1 MKKAVITGA
10 TGSVGRAIID
20 KLIAENVEIT
30 VLCHR
35 GSKRVDDIPDNRL
48 IKKVCCS
55 LDEMKSFVP
64 EENDYDVFYH
74 LAWAGTTGMARDDA
88 DLQLKNIEYTLDAV
102 ELAKKMG
109 CRKFIGAG
117 SQAEYGLC
125 DKS

>member
-74 LAWAGTTGMARDDA
+74 LAWAGTTGTARDDA
-88 DLQLKNIEYTLDAV
+88 DLQLKNIGRNGRNLNGDSSCEKTSA
-102 ELAKKMG
+102 EWRG
-109 CRKFIGAG
+109 RFI
-117 SQAEYGLC
+117 
-125 DKS
+125 

>member
-1 MKKAVITGA
+1 MKKTVITGA

-74 LAWAGTTGMARDDA
+74 LAWAGTTGTARDDA

-102 ELAKKMG
+102 ELAKKW
-109 CRKFIGAG
+109 A
-117 SQAEYGLC
+117 AENL
-125 DKS
+125 SAQVRRRNTVFAISR

>member
-55 LDEMKSFVP
+55 LDRS
-64 EENDYDVFYH
+64 EEH
-74 LAWAGTTGMARDDA
+74 TSE
-88 DLQLKNIEYTLDAV
+88 LQS
-102 ELAKKMG
+102 
-109 CRKFIGAG
+109 R
-117 SQAEYGLC
+117 
-125 DKS
+125 